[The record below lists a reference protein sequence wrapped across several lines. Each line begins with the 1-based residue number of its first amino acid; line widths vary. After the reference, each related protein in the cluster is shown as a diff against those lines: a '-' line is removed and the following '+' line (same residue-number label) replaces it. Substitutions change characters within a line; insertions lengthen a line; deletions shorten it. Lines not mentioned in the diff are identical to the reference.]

1 MISKFSVKKPL
12 TIFVAVVAVI
22 ILGIVAFTKMTP
34 DLLPN
39 INLPYAI
46 VMTTYPGA
54 SPEEVESVVTKPVE
68 KTLSTLDKI
77 DTVTSQSGENF
88 SLVILQFADDANMD
102 VITSDIREKLDL
114 VTGYW
119 DDSIGTPT
127 ILKLNPNMMPIMV
140 ASVDREDTDVIQLT
154 DFLNDTLL
162 NELEGTQ
169 GVASI
174 STMGMIEEGVHV
186 ILNQDKI
193 NKANKKLQNAIDGN
207 FADAEQE
214 LADGKA
220 GIEDGQNEV
229 ESGKSKIESGKS
241 EITSGQQQAASEFA
255 KAENEINDKKDELVA
270 AKQMLDAQIM
280 ILDTTITQLQSVKDQ
295 LDPLVTGIEELEQ
308 AQQNAQS
315 QLEELQAQK
324 VACEEAKAGFDAQIQ
339 AIQENADLTDEE
351 KQLQIDAIQTSPE
364 YLENETDL
372 ATATAAI
379 PAKEAELTQ
388 IQAQLDGIDAQL
400 AAMGMTREDIGSVL
414 EETSAGL
421 EEAEA
426 SKAEIDETKQQM
438 ESGLVSIN
446 DALVQLETQKS
457 TANFQM
463 SGALAQMI
471 AGETALGS
479 TEAQL
484 KAAKEQME
492 DGEKQL
498 EDAKKAAKD
507 GADLNDTITMDMIS
521 QILTAQSFSMP
532 AGYATAEN
540 EQKVLVRV
548 GDKVADQAELETLML
563 FDPGID
569 GASPVYLKD
578 VADIVHVDTSDS
590 TYARINGNDGM
601 ILTFSKQSNYATAQ
615 VSNNLADRFEELSRK
630 YEGLHFTALMDQGD
644 YIYFI
649 VNSVLEN
656 LLFGAVLA
664 IIILIFFLKDW
675 RPTLIIACSIPV
687 SVIFAIVLMY
697 FSGVTLNII
706 SLSGLAVGVG
716 MLVDNSVVVIENI
729 YRLRNKGVSVFKA
742 AVHGASQVAGAI
754 TASTL
759 TTICVFLPI
768 VFVEG
773 LTRDLFTDMALT
785 IGYSLV
791 ASLIVALTL
800 VPAMSSGML
809 RKEKQIK
816 HKFFDKFLALY
827 ERTIRFTL
835 KHRALVLIVSVVLMV
850 ASVPL
855 SLSRGFSFMPAMES
869 AQVEVTVQMPDDYQ
883 LEDTTKTS
891 DEIIGRIQE
900 LEGVNT
906 VGAMLSSN
914 SSMMGGMGMS
924 MGDSG
929 EADVT
934 SVMMYVL
941 LDDGYSS
948 GAVSKQI
955 TKACEDLDC
964 TITASGSM
972 DMTSMMSGMSGSGV
986 SLKLYGDDLDL
997 LRETAE
1003 SIGKTLEGVDG
1014 IDTVDD
1020 GLEET
1025 TPELR
1030 ITVDKNKAMA
1040 KGLTVAQVYQEMAK
1054 ALKDE
1059 TTSISLSMGSV
1070 DADVIV
1076 INQEAKERTPD
1087 SIEAYKFSVKDK
1099 EGEEET
1105 FRLSEIAKVENTES
1119 LSSISR
1125 DSQRRYITISATLKD
1140 GYNVSLVTQAAQQE
1154 LKSVTLPEGSSI
1166 EYAGENETI
1175 MESMV
1180 ELVKMMLLAIA
1191 IIYLIMV
1198 AQFQSF
1204 KSPFI
1209 VMFTIPLAFTGGLL
1223 ALFVCGFDVSVI
1235 AMIGFVML
1243 AGIIVNNGIV
1253 LVDYVNQLRAEGVE
1267 KREALVEAGKT
1278 RMRPILMTALT
1289 TVLGLSVM
1297 AVGTGMGSELM
1308 QPIAI
1313 VCIGG
1318 LIYATIMTLY
1328 VVPVM
1333 YDFLNRKEL
1342 HIIKDEDLELTEE

>member
-12 TIFVAVVAVI
+12 TIFVAVIAVI
-22 ILGIVAFTKMTP
+22 VLGVVAFTKMTP

-46 VMTTYPGA
+46 VMTSYPGA
-54 SPEEVESVVTKPVE
+54 SPEEVETIVTKPVE

-77 DTVTSQSGENF
+77 DTVTSQSAENF
-88 SLVILQFADDANMD
+88 SLVMLQFADDANMD
-102 VITSDIREKLDL
+102 IVTTDIREKLDL

-119 DDSIGTPT
+119 DEAVGAPT
-127 ILKLNPNMMPIMV
+127 ILKLNPNMMPVMV
-140 ASVDREDTDVIQLT
+140 ASVDRENTDVIQLT

-162 NELEGTQ
+162 NELEGTA

-174 STMGMIEEGVHV
+174 STMGLIEEGVHV
-186 ILNQDKI
+186 ILNQKKIDKE
-193 NKANKKLQNAIDGN
+193 NKKILNAIDGT
-207 FADAEQE
+207 FSEAEQE
-214 LADGKA
+214 LMDGKEE
-220 GIEDGQNEV
+220 IENGQNE
-229 ESGKSKIESGKS
+229 IENGKS
-241 EITSGQQQAASEFA
+241 ELSNGKSQLSAGQQEAASGFA
-255 KAENEINDKKDELVA
+255 KAENEISNQKNELVA
-270 AKQMLDAQIM
+270 AKQMLDAQSM
-280 ILDTTITQLQSVKDQ
+280 LLEATLTQLNAVKEQLELIQSGV
-295 LDPLVTGIEELEQ
+295 EELETAKAAAEQ
-308 AQQNAQS
+308 ELTELKEQK
-315 QLEELQAQK
+315 QL
-324 VACEEAKAGFDAQIQ
+324 CEEQKAVFEAQIQ
-339 AIQENADLTDEE
+339 AIEADEALTEEE
-351 KQLQIDAIQTSPE
+351 KQQQIDAIKISPE
-364 YLENETDL
+364 YVENETQL
-372 ATATAAI
+372 AEVTAEI
-379 PAKEAELTQ
+379 PMKEAALVQFT
-388 IQAQLDGIDAQL
+388 AQLDGMDAQL
-400 AAMGMTREDIGSVL
+400 AALGLEREDILTVL
-414 EETSAGL
+414 EETRTGI

-426 SKAEIDETKQQM
+426 SKAEITATKT
-438 ESGLVSIN
+438 ELENGLVSIN
-446 DALVQLETQKS
+446 DALVNLETQKS
-457 TANFQM
+457 TTNFQM
-463 SGALAQMI
+463 SGALAQI
-471 AGETALGS
+471 ISGETALSG

-484 KAAKEQME
+484 KAAKEQMK
-492 DGEKQL
+492 DGEEKL
-498 EDAKKAAKD
+498 EEAKKTAKEN
-507 GADLNDTITMDMIS
+507 ADLNNTITMDMIS
-521 QILTAQSFSMP
+521 KILTAQSFSMP
-532 AGYATAEN
+532 AGYATDSE

-548 GDKVADQAELETLML
+548 GDKIANQKELESMML

-569 GASPVYLKD
+569 GTSPIYLKD

-590 TYARINGNDGM
+590 TYARINGNDGI

-615 VSNNLADRFEELSRK
+615 VSDKLAQRFEDLSAK

-649 VNSVLEN
+649 VNSVLQN
-656 LLFGAVLA
+656 LLFGAILA
-664 IIILIFFLKDW
+664 VIILIFFLKDW
-675 RPTLIIACSIPV
+675 RPTFIIACSIPV

-729 YRLRNKGVSVFKA
+729 YRLRSKGVSVFKA
-742 AVHGASQVAGAI
+742 AVSGASQVAGAI

-773 LTRDLFTDMALT
+773 LTKDLFTDMALT

-791 ASLIVALTL
+791 ASLVVALTL

-809 RKEKQIK
+809 RREKKLK
-816 HKFFDKFLALY
+816 HKFFDRFLALY
-827 ERTIRFTL
+827 ERSLRFTL
-835 KHRALVLIVSVVLMV
+835 KHRSLVLILAIVLMIG
-850 ASVPL
+850 SVPL
-855 SLSRGFSFMPAMES
+855 ALSRGFSFMPAMES
-869 AQVEVTVQMPDDYQ
+869 AQIEVTVEMPEEYQ

-891 DEIIGRIQE
+891 DEIIGRIQK

-906 VGAMLSSN
+906 VGAMLSS
-914 SSMMGGMGMS
+914 SGGMMGGM
-924 MGDSG
+924 MGGGGD
-929 EADVT
+929 ADVT

-948 GAVSKQI
+948 SEVSKQI
-955 TKACEDLDC
+955 TASCEDVDA
-964 TITASGSM
+964 TISASGAM

-986 SLKLYGDDLDL
+986 TLKLYGDDLDT
-997 LRETAE
+997 LRETAQR
-1003 SIGKTLEGVDG
+1003 IGETMQAVDG
-1014 IDTVDD
+1014 IDTVND

-1040 KGLTVAQVYQEMAK
+1040 KGLTVAQVYQEMAT
-1054 ALKDE
+1054 ALKEE
-1059 TTSISLSMGSV
+1059 TTSISLAMGSV
-1070 DADVIV
+1070 DADVIIV
-1076 INQEAKERTPD
+1076 DQEAKERTPE
-1087 SIEAYKFSVKDK
+1087 SIETHQFSVKNQ

-1105 FRLSEIAKVENTES
+1105 FRLSEIASVEHTES

-1125 DSQRRYITISATLKD
+1125 DSQRRYLTVSGTLKD
-1140 GYNVSLVTQAAQQE
+1140 GYNISLVTQEVQNE
-1154 LKSVTLPEGSSI
+1154 LKAFELPEGTSI
-1166 EYAGENETI
+1166 EYSGENETI

-1180 ELVKMMLLAIA
+1180 ELVKMLLLAVA

-1198 AQFQSF
+1198 AQFQSL

-1223 ALFVCGFDVSVI
+1223 ALFLCGFDVSVI
-1235 AMIGFVML
+1235 SMIGFVML

-1253 LVDYVNQLRAEGVE
+1253 LVDYVNQLRVEGLE

-1297 AVGTGMGSELM
+1297 AVGTGTGSEMM

-1328 VVPVM
+1328 VVPAM
-1333 YDFLNRKEL
+1333 YDILNRKEL
-1342 HIIKDEDLELTEE
+1342 RVVRDEDVDLVEE